1 MVKEMWIAQC
11 MYTETKATE
20 QNPRMRKR
28 MQKHKCTAKSNESR
42 TGVSKVS
49 LMWEKADIR
58 TDN

>member
-49 LMWEKADIR
+49 LM
-58 TDN
+58 